1 MKITKTLLKK
11 IIKEELE
18 SVLRE
23 RITAHSE
30 KEYDDSIRTVDFS
43 DEPAKIVVPMKRGAN
58 MKTALL
64 QAKLNL
70 ALKGAKKEG
79 KKVTRDEIA
88 VDGISGRQTRQ
99 AIKDVNLAADV
110 GNSSKVSPATDNAI
124 FMFASKIHPNPR
136 KYAAKTVVDK
146 FGGEAEKMVAKAF
159 PSDPE
164 DKAMAAPAAPTR
176 PEEDAVDAAL
186 KQMKAAMSGK
196 MSGEVVPIK
205 P

>member
-18 SVLRE
+18 STLKE
-23 RITAHSE
+23 RVTAHSE

-99 AIKDVNLAADV
+99 AVRDIRKLVANRVPL
-110 GNSSKVSPATDNAI
+110 STAI
-124 FMFASKIHPNPR
+124 NQFASKIHPNPR

-186 KQMKAAMSGK
+186 KKMKAAMSGK

>member
-18 SVLRE
+18 SALKE
-23 RITAHSE
+23 RVTAHSE

-43 DEPAKIVVPMKRGAN
+43 DEPAKIVVPMKRGSN
-58 MKTALL
+58 MKTAFL
-64 QAKLNL
+64 QARMNL
-70 ALKGAKKEG
+70 ALKGIKKEG
-79 KKVTRDEIA
+79 KKVTRDKIA
-88 VDGISGRQTRQ
+88 VDGISGGQTRQ
-99 AIKDVNLAADV
+99 AVRDINLAADI
-110 GNSSKVSPATDNAI
+110 GNSSRVSPATDNAI

-146 FGGEAEKMVAKAF
+146 FGGKAEKMVAKAF
-159 PSDPE
+159 PTAPD
-164 DKAMAAPAAPTR
+164 DKAMAAPSAPAR

-186 KQMKAAMSGK
+186 KKMKAAMSGK
-196 MSGEVVPIK
+196 MAGKVVPIR